1 MDTLN
6 HEISRFDARLKKEV
20 GEKIEKELKRAV
32 DTIIAESLPAIIGLQ
47 CSQYLNIADTGVPHI
62 TDKEYSNYL
71 EICNK
76 KEWDCSLE
84 PQEQVVFFLDKTNVN
99 LVDAFVF
106 IVFRSGQI
114 VYRQLRYD
122 LCGGSCTNV
131 RSSTNWHLGH
141 EPTQPFIT
149 LVHHCWL
156 AYFPPER
163 GRESQI
169 FGIYSTSGSR
179 EVSRI
184 RLNSYSH
191 QVNAISMN
199 TVLDNTFI
207 PLITIFQK
215 EKLYLLNE
223 DVKMALE
230 LEEKQEALD
239 EREAELEMLM
249 NEYEEK
255 KKEYISEQQDKLN
268 ELTNRLRQT
277 NQAKKKI
284 MEKFIVQERE
294 KKELKEQLVEITE
307 LYELLIDTNGK

>member
-20 GEKIEKELKRAV
+20 GEKIEKELKSAV

-71 EICNK
+71 EICEK

-84 PQEQVVFFLDKTNVN
+84 PQEQVVFFLDKTNVK
-99 LVDAFVF
+99 LVDTFVF

-114 VYRQLRYD
+114 VYRQLKYEIN
-122 LCGGSCTNV
+122 GICTNV
-131 RSSTNWHLGH
+131 RMSTNWHLGH

-156 AYFPPER
+156 GYFPAER

-169 FGIYSTSGSR
+169 FRSHATTLNG
-179 EVSRI
+179 VI
-184 RLNSYSH
+184 RPILSICNCGP
-191 QVNAISMN
+191 NAISMDTILN
-199 TVLDNTFI
+199 TTFI

-215 EKLYLLNE
+215 EKVYLLNE
-223 DVKMALE
+223 DVKRALK

-239 EREAELEMLM
+239 EHEADLEMMM
-249 NEYEEK
+249 NEYEERK
-255 KKEYISEQQDKLN
+255 NEYISEQQDKLN